1 MIRLLGFLV
10 LLGLAAAGLAW
21 VADQPGDI
29 AVTFRGARYEMAPVV
44 ALGALFLAALAL
56 MIVVWLLRF
65 ILGAPG
71 RIGRA
76 SRARRRERGLAA
88 LSKGMVAAGAGDLR
102 TAQRASALAAKG
114 LGDEPLAL
122 LLKAQTA
129 QLAGDRDATRR
140 TFAQLAEHPDTRALG
155 LRGLHV
161 EARRAGDAE
170 AAHHYASEARKLAP
184 VAWAGAAVLEHHS
197 SNQDWARALEIVEA
211 NAAQRLIDKPTANRQ
226 RAVLQTAIALGLGDR
241 DRSEALTLAREAV
254 GLAPDLAPAAALAGR
269 LLARQGDLRR
279 AAKIIEAT
287 WKRAPHSDLA
297 RVYVD
302 LRPGDSAG
310 DRLARARTL
319 AKLAPDDVES
329 ALCVA
334 RAAIDAREF
343 DLARAEMAPL
353 VDGSANNRPTIRMC
367 LLMADL
373 EEAEH
378 GSTGLV
384 REWLS
389 RASRAARDKAWV
401 ADGVVSDVWAP
412 VSPVS
417 GKLDAFVWTTPA
429 ERLTEGAP
437 WEPPA
442 APMVEPAP
450 VIVAKPIEIAPPE
463 PVVEDAAKKLADIR
477 DAARLTPPEG
487 LRGLEPMVTAPDDP
501 GPRKSA

>member
-1 MIRLLGFLV
+1 M
-10 LLGLAAAGLAW
+10 
-21 VADQPGDI
+21 
-29 AVTFRGARYEMAPVV
+29 
-44 ALGALFLAALAL
+44 
-56 MIVVWLLRF
+56 
-65 ILGAPG
+65 
-71 RIGRA
+71 
-76 SRARRRERGLAA
+76 
-88 LSKGMVAAGAGDLR
+88 
-102 TAQRASALAAKG
+102 TAH
-114 LGDEPLAL
+114 
-122 LLKAQTA
+122 
-129 QLAGDRDATRR
+129 ATN
-140 TFAQLAEHPDTRALG
+140 
-155 LRGLHV
+155 
-161 EARRAGDAE
+161 
-170 AAHHYASEARKLAP
+170 
-184 VAWAGAAVLEHHS
+184 AAVAQ
-197 SNQDWARALEIVEA
+197 NGCRA
-211 NAAQRLIDKPTANRQ
+211 
-226 RAVLQTAIALGLGDR
+226 
-241 DRSEALTLAREAV
+241 
-254 GLAPDLAPAAALAGR
+254 
-269 LLARQGDLRR
+269 
-279 AAKIIEAT
+279 
-287 WKRAPHSDLA
+287 
-297 RVYVD
+297 
-302 LRPGDSAG
+302 
-310 DRLARARTL
+310 LARAGVL
-319 AKLAPDDVES
+319 PAGL
-329 ALCVA
+329 
-334 RAAIDAREF
+334 RAAIDARDF

-353 VDGSANNRPTIRMC
+353 DDGSANNRPTIRMF